1 MSKELTP
8 LEAFNELHCVAYGMK
23 AYDEN
28 TIKAEKIIERALKNA
43 EDRHKRAKWANKK
56 IEQDLVSIIEEKR
69 KNAESDL
76 IGNHDLD
83 KRERLK
89 GEIEAY
95 YDVICLI
102 KFKYGIEK
110 WKLLS

>member
-1 MSKELTP
+1 MSKEL
-8 LEAFNELHCVAYGMK
+8 EAFNGICC
-23 AYDEN
+23 N
-28 TIKAEKIIERALKNA
+28 TNQNYPDFQNQRKIVETALKNA
-43 EDRHKRAKWANKK
+43 EDRNKRAKWANKK
-56 IEQDLVSIIEEKR
+56 NEQDLVSIIEEKR

-76 IGNHDLD
+76 IGNYDLD

-95 YDVICLI
+95 YDIICLI

-110 WKLLS
+110 